1 VNTATT
7 LKKLALLGLASL
19 SLAAASSQADNS
31 YDYGNYDRVPN
42 VNPWV
47 GAAPNLNPWINRPGY
62 QQARFAAA
70 LKQRQAQLDERQD
83 AQMQRILNGMESGRL
98 TLREAT
104 GLLREHL
111 DIAKLERGY
120 MADGRLGPNE
130 LASLEQRLNE
140 AERHITFEQRD
151 REKADRGDRP
161 GEMGRP
167 VDMDRRGDM
176 NRSRDMDGRGDMNRS
191 RDMDGRGEIS
201 HPGEYSRR

>member
-1 VNTATT
+1 MNTATT

-19 SLAAASSQADNS
+19 SLAAASSQADN
-31 YDYGNYDRVPN
+31 YYGAYGSAPN
-42 VNPWV
+42 VNPWINNPGFQQTRWV
-47 GAAPNLNPWINRPGY
+47 AAFR
-62 QQARFAAA
+62 
-70 LKQRQAQLDERQD
+70 QRQAQLDQRQD
-83 AQMQRILNGMESGRL
+83 AQMQRILNGMENGRL

-130 LASLEQRLNE
+130 MARLEQRLNE

-151 REKADRGDRP
+151 REKADHMGRP
-161 GEMGRP
+161 GEIGHP

-176 NRSRDMDGRGDMNRS
+176 NRSRDMDSRGD
-191 RDMDGRGEIS
+191 GIQ
-201 HPGEYSRR
+201 HGEYSRR